1 MSQMSLLHLPP
12 VNFRAAERKVFRG
25 KPRFSTYDWATRNMR
40 IVAGPYRGQR
50 WNPDVTP

>member
-25 KPRFSTYDWATRNMR
+25 KPRFSTYVLLPGRTADSVGIRT
-40 IVAGPYRGQR
+40 
-50 WNPDVTP
+50 